1 LLTETFTRELTV
13 FSVSSVKLSPNFE
26 MFLLFYVMNCCCATY
41 RHFWQR
47 RFSSSSFVLEQKW
60 LKKKKKNQQK
70 CVSHWKTLKRIRI
83 DIEWNIHWKVNCKK
97 LPHLNDEQ
105 QNKNKM
111 ASICVGLFLL
121 LATRVDMSLC
131 GDTSIQTSPNGFGFS
146 AETEILVSIIL
157 LVILYLLSKFLLA
170 HHEPN
175 VCVYGNV
182 RYFWSEA
189 LILSKCI
196 KNTGGNVFDPNHIR
210 TLKNDFKI
218 TVRTKIIPQKSN

>member
-1 LLTETFTRELTV
+1 MLSETFARELIV

-26 MFLLFYVMNCCCATY
+26 MFLLFYVMNRCCATY
-41 RHFWQR
+41 RHIWQR

-60 LKKKKKNQQK
+60 LKKKKKNQQN

-83 DIEWNIHWKVNCKK
+83 DIEWNNYWKVNCKK

-111 ASICVGLFLL
+111 ASICAGLFLL
-121 LATRVDMSLC
+121 LATRVDLSLC

-175 VCVYGNV
+175 VCVYGKHLHIV
-182 RYFWSEA
+182 SEISNISKIMKISA
-189 LILSKCI
+189 ILWL
-196 KNTGGNVFDPNHIR
+196 
-210 TLKNDFKI
+210 LKRNSI
-218 TVRTKIIPQKSN
+218 